1 MIMSIKTKEDF
12 ELIILFFVSS
22 LVGTFLLF
30 NEPLNILKYI
40 LFFIFSLF
48 LFGLYLGFKKP
59 KINKKTLNFDDD
71 LNELKINDTFKK

>member
-1 MIMSIKTKEDF
+1 MSIKTKEDS
-12 ELIILFFVSS
+12 ELMILFFVSS
-22 LVGTFLLF
+22 FVGTFILF

-40 LFFIFSLF
+40 LLFIFSLF
-48 LFGLYLGFKKP
+48 IFGLYLGFKKP

>member
-1 MIMSIKTKEDF
+1 MSIKTKEDF

>member
-1 MIMSIKTKEDF
+1 MSIKTKEDS

-22 LVGTFLLF
+22 FVGTFILF

-48 LFGLYLGFKKP
+48 IFGLYLGFKKT
-59 KINKKTLNFDDD
+59 KINKKTLNFDNDF
-71 LNELKINDTFKK
+71 NELKINDTFKK